1 MARVSHFSDL
11 QSNPTSPKSPWPLPD
26 PVQTLIFLTPE
37 FCLGQC
43 HLLDTESLVSGTGFF
58 FFYTLVYFL
67 QIFSC
72 LESPFLFSAEFCLM

>member
-26 PVQTLIFLTPE
+26 PVQTLILLTPE

-43 HLLDTESLVSGTGFF
+43 HLLDHREFGLWYWLLFF
-58 FFYTLVYFL
+58 FILWY
-67 QIFSC
+67 IFSKSFPV
-72 LESPFLFSAEFCLM
+72 LEVHSFLVQNSV